1 VVPGSSR
8 KITEDTEAALYT
20 VTILKGQYE
29 AGFYESE
36 EWQPGV
42 FVDYVEEF
50 KKQARDK
57 KFIIKNFKFD
67 PSAAQ
72 AAKTALDRATVEL
85 QQMHTQLVKWCKA
98 HYGEAMTAWMHV
110 KIIKTFVEA
119 VLRYGLPVD
128 YLTVIYK

>member
-1 VVPGSSR
+1 MPGSSR
-8 KITEDTEAALYT
+8 KLIDDQEAALYT

-29 AGFYESE
+29 AGFYTDD

-42 FVDYVEEF
+42 FSDYVEEF
-50 KKQARDK
+50 KNKARERR
-57 KFIIKNFKFD
+57 FVARQFKYD
-67 PSAAQ
+67 PNAAQ

-110 KIIKTFVEA
+110 KVIKTFVEA